1 MNGDS
6 ARRKAGGFTL
16 IEVLLV
22 VAILGMLAAVVVV
35 NLVGK
40 GDDARRETARM
51 SVAGICGALD
61 IYEVNVGKFPAS
73 LDGLITDDGS
83 PNWKGPYL
91 KVKTLPVDPW
101 GTPFAYSAGDRTYEV
116 RCAGPDKQ
124 MNSQDDLTN

>member
-1 MNGDS
+1 MNRHS
-6 ARRKAGGFTL
+6 ERRRAGGFTL

-51 SVAGICGALD
+51 SIAGICSAIDL
-61 IYEVNVGKFPAS
+61 YEVNVGKFPSS

-91 KVKTLPVDPW
+91 KVKTLPIDPW
-101 GTPFAYSAGDRTYEV
+101 GSAFAYSPGDRTYEV

-124 MNSQDDLTN
+124 LNSSDDLTN

>member
-1 MNGDS
+1 MKDDCE
-6 ARRKAGGFTL
+6 RRKAGGFTL

-51 SVAGICGALD
+51 SIAGICSAVDL
-61 IYEVNVGKFPAS
+61 YEVNVGKFPAS
-73 LDGLITDDGS
+73 LDGLVSDDGS

-91 KVKTLPVDPW
+91 KKTVPVDPW
-101 GTPFAYSAGDRTYEV
+101 GTPFAFSPGERTYEV

-124 MNSQDDLTN
+124 MNSGDDLTN